1 MTTFPYY
8 KYGNPQN
15 YRKWRGKGIL
25 KFRINKLELPRMFE
39 PMTFDAVF
47 PAYIQTCYFQ
57 QTVESITDQ
66 GKINPVI
73 PRKVNPVFSFLFYFY
88 SAF

>member
-25 KFRINKLELPRMFE
+25 KFRINKLELPQMFE

-47 PAYIQTCYFQ
+47 PAYIQTCYFLLFFTCYSCILEPLKLMIFY
-57 QTVESITDQ
+57 QTSWQI
-66 GKINPVI
+66 
-73 PRKVNPVFSFLFYFY
+73 
-88 SAF
+88 